1 MKLKNILISIFLL
14 GALLLT
20 SSCKKGNGGLSNID
34 VTSQINDF
42 PKETLNADELSSLQ
56 LMREEEKLARDVYTV
71 LYEKWKVNVFTNI
84 SSSEQKHTDAVL
96 TLINKYGLTDPVASN
111 AVGVFSDPK
120 LQGLYTQLVT
130 AGSASVL
137 DAYQVGATIEDLDIY
152 DLKNA
157 LLKSDNQDIK
167 YVFDLLS
174 MGSRNHMRSFYSQI
188 ISLGSS
194 YAAQFISQAE
204 IETIVTTSKETGSSW

>member
-1 MKLKNILISIFLL
+1 MKLNTILFSIFLL
-14 GALLLT
+14 GALYLT

-111 AVGVFSDPK
+111 AVV
-120 LQGLYTQLVT
+120 
-130 AGSASVL
+130 
-137 DAYQVGATIEDLDIY
+137 
-152 DLKNA
+152 
-157 LLKSDNQDIK
+157 
-167 YVFDLLS
+167 
-174 MGSRNHMRSFYSQI
+174 YSQTQNCRVYTPNWLPQAAPQFLMLTR
-188 ISLGSS
+188 LGPLLRIWI
-194 YAAQFISQAE
+194 FMI
-204 IETIVTTSKETGSSW
+204 

>member
-1 MKLKNILISIFLL
+1 MKLKNILISMFLL

-20 SSCKKGNGGLSNID
+20 SSCKKGGGGLSNID

-42 PKETLNADELSSLQ
+42 PKEPLNEDELSSLQ

-71 LYEKWKVNVFTNI
+71 LYDKWKVNVFTNI

-96 TLINKYGLTDPVASN
+96 TLLNKYGLSDPVTSN
-111 AVGVFSDPK
+111 AVGVFSDSK
-120 LQGLYTQLVT
+120 LQGLYTELVT
-130 AGSASVL
+130 LGSTSVL

-157 LLKSDNQDIK
+157 LQKSDNQDIK
-167 YVFDLLS
+167 YVYDLLS
-174 MGSRNHMRSFYSQI
+174 MGSRNHMRSFCSQLV
-188 ISLGSS
+188 SLGSS
-194 YAAQFISQAE
+194 YSAQFISQAE
-204 IETIVTTSKETGSSW
+204 IQAIITTPKESGSSW